1 MRAVNDTIRAQHKHE
16 PTMRAVKVNGQITEV
31 KQLRPRLILKWVTI

>member
-1 MRAVNDTIRAQHKHE
+1 MNAIRAQLKHE

-31 KQLRPRLILKWVTI
+31 KQPQPRVMLRWVTI